1 MKKRKTR
8 KIKSKKHDK
17 IVNDYE
23 KQKQNHL
30 QRLGKKMLDNDEK
43 FRILRGKEIDDS
55 FLDLF

>member
-8 KIKSKKHDK
+8 NIKRKKHDK
-17 IVNDYE
+17 IVKDYE